1 MSLPG
6 AISALT
12 RAAPSG
18 QLWRAAREFFAY
30 HGVWAFGVR
39 AMRLW
44 SLRMKM
50 VLLVTVLALPLLPLM
65 VQQIIERNATV
76 QNTAL
81 RLVGLEVSE
90 TAYRL
95 AVLLDRP
102 RPALEAGNNVPPV
115 PEAAAALQRLVQSVA
130 RAEAIGLD
138 LEAAWR
144 ARLPMLERAVNDNA
158 QSTAARLLVL
168 DGARQALVGLRQ
180 IAATESHLLLT
191 EDPLASARITLAARQ
206 LPALHRHLATLPG
219 LATRQAALLA
229 QQPRPAAQLHALL
242 LQSAAHVE
250 SARSLLAQSEVTL
263 ASLRAELPLPVPA
276 GAATA
281 DGTASAGARPAPLD
295 RTRALLQQ
303 LDGTLLAAEPVI
315 DVARLRAEV
324 TAAVADLVALHDRLG
339 PLVVGELEQ
348 RLAEARHQRMWLFGA
363 LGLTTL
369 LAVYLVYSFFLV
381 MHGGLVNLENQMNRM
396 AQGDL
401 SARPQALGGD
411 EVAAT
416 LRAMT
421 TSLARLSDLLASVR
435 HGVGAITQASEQI
448 ADGNA
453 DLRSRS
459 RRSAD
464 GLESL
469 VDAVTRYT
477 EQLQTCS
484 RTVDTVVTT
493 VQALRLD
500 ATRNRRQVQRLLER
514 MVALRSNS
522 REIGEI
528 VNLIDGIAFRTNIL
542 ALNAQVE
549 ASKAGDAGRGFAV
562 VAQEVRALAT
572 RSAASAR
579 KVGDIVKR
587 STLDI
592 EQSHALADDAGQAMA
607 RSDGHVDTIHAAMSE
622 VATLTQQGDRES
634 AAILDE
640 IKVLKAGTAQNLDL
654 VDQLAVASDAL
665 RGQGERLSH
674 KVGLFK
680 LS

>member
-6 AISALT
+6 AIPAMNRT
-12 RAAPSG
+12 APPG
-18 QLWRAAREFFAY
+18 HWWRQAREFFAY

-50 VLLVTVLALPLLPLM
+50 VLVVTVLALPLLPLM

-76 QNTAL
+76 HATEL
-81 RLVGLEVSE
+81 RMVGLEVAE
-90 TAYRL
+90 AAYHL
-95 AVLLDRP
+95 AVVLDRP
-102 RPALEAGNNVPPV
+102 RAALEAGTSAAPSPDAAAGLQRLARAVD
-115 PEAAAALQRLVQSVA
+115 AAAAG
-130 RAEAIGLD
+130 GLP

-144 ARLPMLERAVNDNA
+144 ARQPLLERAVNDNA
-158 QSTAARLLVL
+158 QSPVARLGVL
-168 DGARQALVGLRQ
+168 EGARQALGGLRQ
-180 IAATESHLLLT
+180 LAATESHLLLT
-191 EDPLASARITLAARQ
+191 EDPGEAARTLLTVQQIPLLHRDLAA
-206 LPALHRHLATLPG
+206 LPG

-229 QQPRPAAQLHALL
+229 QQPRSTAQLHSLL
-242 LQSAAHVE
+242 LQGAATAE
-250 SARSLLAQSEVTL
+250 DARSLLMQAEMTL
-263 ASLRAELPLPVPA
+263 AGLRDKVRLPAA
-276 GAATA
+276 G
-281 DGTASAGARPAPLD
+281 GGPKAPLE
-295 RTRALLQQ
+295 RARLVLQQ
-303 LDGTLLAAEPVI
+303 LDGTLLAAEPAV
-315 DVARLRAEV
+315 DLARLRAEV
-324 TAAVADLVALHDRLG
+324 AAAVDDLVALHHVLD
-339 PLVVGELEQ
+339 PLVDADLAQ
-348 RLAEARHQRMWLFGA
+348 RLADARNQRMWLFGA

-381 MHGGLVNLENQMNRM
+381 MHGGLAKLAHQMNRM

-411 EVAAT
+411 EVAET
-416 LRAMT
+416 LHAMT

-453 DLRSRS
+453 DLRTRS
-459 RRSAD
+459 RRSAEGLD
-464 GLESL
+464 GL
-469 VDAVTRYT
+469 VAAVTRYT

-484 RTVDTVVTT
+484 RTVDDVVTT

-514 MVALRSNS
+514 MGALRSNS

-572 RSAASAR
+572 RSADSAR
-579 KVGDIVKR
+579 KVGEIIKR

-592 EQSHALADDAGQAMA
+592 EQSHALADDAGQSMA
-607 RSDGHVDTIHAAMSE
+607 QADGHVDAIHAAMSD

-634 AAILDE
+634 AAILEE
-640 IKVLKAGTAQNLDL
+640 IKVLKVGTAQNLDL

>member
-6 AISALT
+6 AISAKT
-12 RAAPSG
+12 HAPPSG
-18 QLWRAAREFFAY
+18 HWWHQAREFFAY

-50 VLLVTVLALPLLPLM
+50 VLVVTVLALPLLPLM
-65 VQQIIERNATV
+65 VQQIIARNATV
-76 QNTAL
+76 QATAL
-81 RLVGLEVSE
+81 RLQGLEVSE
-90 TAYRL
+90 AAYRL

-102 RPALEAGNNVPPV
+102 RAALEAGTSAPPV
-115 PEAAAALQRLVQSVA
+115 PEAAASLQRLA
-130 RAEAIGLD
+130 RAVDDAGAAGLA
-138 LEAAWR
+138 LESAWR
-144 ARLPMLERAVNDNA
+144 ARQPMLERAVNDNA
-158 QSTAARLLVL
+158 QSPAARLGVL

-180 IAATESHLLLT
+180 IAIAESHLLLT
-191 EDPLASARITLAARQ
+191 EDPAEAARTLLTVQ
-206 LPALHRHLATLPG
+206 QIPQLHRHLAALPG
-219 LATRQAALLA
+219 LAARQAALLS
-229 QQPRPAAQLHALL
+229 QQPRPAGPLHTLL
-242 LQSAAHVE
+242 LQTAATAE
-250 SARSLLAQSEVTL
+250 DARNLLAQAEVTL
-263 ASLRAELPLPVPA
+263 VGLRAHSHLPALGGA
-276 GAATA
+276 GA
-281 DGTASAGARPAPLD
+281 GAGAPKGPLE
-295 RTRALLQQ
+295 RARLVLQQ
-303 LDGTLLAAEPVI
+303 LDGTLLAAEPAV
-315 DVARLRAEV
+315 DLTRLRADV
-324 TAAVADLVALHDRLG
+324 VAAVGDLVALHDALD
-339 PLVVGELEQ
+339 PLVDTDLLRRLDGARDQ
-348 RLAEARHQRMWLFGA
+348 RLWLFGA
-363 LGLTTL
+363 LGLTSL

-381 MHGGLVNLENQMNRM
+381 MHGGLAKLAHQMNRM

-411 EVAAT
+411 EVAET
-416 LRAMT
+416 LHAMT

-453 DLRSRS
+453 DLRTRS
-459 RRSAD
+459 RRSAE
-464 GLESL
+464 GLDEL
-469 VDAVTRYT
+469 VAAVTRYT

-484 RTVDTVVTT
+484 RTVDAVVTT

-514 MVALRSNS
+514 MGALRSNS

-572 RSAASAR
+572 RSADSAR

-607 RSDGHVDTIHAAMSE
+607 RADGHVDAIHAAMSE

-640 IKVLKAGTAQNLDL
+640 IKVLKDGTAQNLGL